1 MKKKICDVNLIP
13 LKQFFDERGK
23 IMHMLKKTDKFFKN
37 FGEIHFS
44 VAFPGVIKGWHRR
57 PFTSSSVVVVNG
69 NVKWVLYDDRDK
81 SPTKGE
87 IMEIFLSEDN
97 YFLLQIPKDL
107 TSGYKT
113 IGTEK
118 SIVVNCTDEVH
129 SDEKKINIDPFNN
142 KIPYN
147 WDLIHR

>member
-1 MKKKICDVNLIP
+1 MKEENNAYV
-13 LKQFFDERGK
+13 
-23 IMHMLKKTDKFFKN
+23 KKTDEHFKN

-44 VAFPGVIKGWHRR
+44 AYPGVIKGWHRR

-69 NVKWVLYDDRDK
+69 KVKWVLYDDRDK

-118 SIVVNCTDEVH
+118 SIVANCTDEVH
-129 SDEKKINIDPFNN
+129 FDEKKINIDPFNN
-142 KIPYN
+142 KIPYD